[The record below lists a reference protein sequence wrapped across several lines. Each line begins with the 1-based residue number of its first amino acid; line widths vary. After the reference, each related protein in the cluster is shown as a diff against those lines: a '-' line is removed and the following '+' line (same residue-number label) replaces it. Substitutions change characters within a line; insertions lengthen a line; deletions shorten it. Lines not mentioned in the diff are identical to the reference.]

1 MEEVVTQLTT
11 VIGNMV
17 FTKLWQYIERK
28 SFLLAQIGLIN
39 AIKFSILIFRAP
51 FKFIQCMT
59 IDIS

>member
-39 AIKFSILIFRAP
+39 AIKFSILIFRAHLNL
-51 FKFIQCMT
+51 FNA
-59 IDIS
+59 